1 LNKVLILYILKELIE
16 RVFLPSDFIVEIE
29 EHKGEVVIKTIDG
42 KECLFLNIL
51 PNLIYIDTVQKCGV
65 TGTNVLKKVEQLT
78 KLMPNINEIFLLDAS
93 KMSKCSIDIDLAIIK
108 ILTKGESWYNSL
120 GYTSATGDTNKEKS
134 INEKIINMS
143 YNNFMDNLVKDASIK
158 KRGIELFPD
167 ADVNTS
173 VKLYFNSIW
182 MIINNANCD
191 NVNMVIWLKDVIN
204 RIIKMGILHYNPSLK
219 KIVMP
224 KGGRKRTRRYKKNI
238 RTKNTKKYK
247 KYKKIQKI

>member
-1 LNKVLILYILKELIE
+1 MLKELIE
-16 RVFLPSDFIVEIE
+16 SVFLPSDFIVEIE
-29 EHKGEVVIKTIDG
+29 ERKGEVVIKTIDG

-65 TGTNVLKKVEQLT
+65 TGTEVLKKVEELT

-93 KMSKCSIDIDLAIIK
+93 KMSKCGIDIDLAKIK

-143 YNNFMDNLVKDASIK
+143 YNDFMDNLVKDDSIK

-173 VKLYFNSIW
+173 VKSYFNSIW
-182 MIINNANCD
+182 TIINNANCD

-219 KIVMP
+219 KIVMS

-238 RTKNTKKYK
+238 RTKNTKKNTK
-247 KYKKIQKI
+247 KYKKIKLKY

>member
-1 LNKVLILYILKELIE
+1 MLKELIE
-16 RVFLPSDFIVEIE
+16 SVFLPSDFIVEIE
-29 EHKGEVVIKTIDG
+29 ERKGEVVIKTIDG
-42 KECLFLNIL
+42 KEFLFLNIL

-65 TGTNVLKKVEQLT
+65 TGTEVLKKVEELT
-78 KLMPNINEIFLLDAS
+78 KLMPTNINEIFLLDAS
-93 KMSKCSIDIDLAIIK
+93 KMSKCRIDIDLAIIK

-143 YNNFMDNLVKDASIK
+143 YNDFMDNLVKDDSIK

-173 VKLYFNSIW
+173 VKSYFNSIW
-182 MIINNANCD
+182 TIINNANCD

-204 RIIKMGILHYNPSLK
+204 RIIKMGILHYNPSIK
-219 KIVMP
+219 KIVMS

-238 RTKNTKKYK
+238 RTKNTKKNTK
-247 KYKKIQKI
+247 KYKKIKLKY